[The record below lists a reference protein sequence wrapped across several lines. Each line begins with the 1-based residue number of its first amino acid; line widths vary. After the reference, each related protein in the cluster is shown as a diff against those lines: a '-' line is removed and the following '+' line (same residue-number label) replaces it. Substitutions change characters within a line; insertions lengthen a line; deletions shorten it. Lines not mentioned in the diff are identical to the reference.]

1 MTAIRDQG
9 ETVHRNVICCLL
21 VLEIA
26 DYEAKPVFDQIRLAQ
41 DLRQLLSDTTAHA
54 TSHDLLSI
62 VREDGALLSFLADPE
77 ECFTTALTIREATL
91 TQHRYRDL
99 LLRIGINLGTVQ
111 IAEDEFGHAYVSGE
125 GRQDAYRVM
134 HQGPP
139 RQLSV
144 ARPFFELLSRAAP
157 ELAGL
162 LEYQGVFSDT
172 VSPPL
177 CLYRLRP
184 QQSTE
189 SESRSDQP
197 LTTTGSSQPIDSP
210 MQSNLMP
217 QALPVQ
223 STTNRPSWLHRSGLR
238 YALVPLLAGAA
249 ALTSSSRLRVE
260 VPAFMPAAQLAAAT
274 PRVALSEAAS
284 SPPAPAAA
292 EDMNRWAAAPPAVL
306 ANAPETP
313 PAPVSWHAKPR
324 NEAALPTL
332 RSEQGPP
339 VASKHVAKQ
348 EHRLKQKRQ
357 GGADEP
363 TKVASVQ
370 GSKSATLFLAV
381 RPWGEVY
388 VDGRKIGVTPPLKSF
403 EVAPGR
409 RLITIKNSS
418 LPTYRIRLT
427 ADPEAEITVAHDFA
441 CISDREKP
449 CREGFSKGLELGSRF
464 KLETAEAGHS
474 PDLR

>member
-1 MTAIRDQG
+1 MSAIRDQG

-26 DYEAKPVFDQIRLAQ
+26 EYDAKPVFDQIRLTQ
-41 DLRQLLSDTTAHA
+41 DFQQLLSDTTAHA

-99 LLRIGINLGTVQ
+99 PLRMGINLGTVQ
-111 IAEDEFGHAYVSGE
+111 IGEDEFGHAYVSGE
-125 GRQDAYRVM
+125 GRQDAARVM

-172 VSPPL
+172 VGPPL
-177 CLYRLRP
+177 CLYRLCQP
-184 QQSTE
+184 QSTA
-189 SESRSDQP
+189 SESLSEQP
-197 LTTTGSSQPIDSP
+197 LDITGSSHPIDPP
-210 MQSNLMP
+210 MQSKLMP
-217 QALPVQ
+217 QAVLVQ
-223 STTNRPSWLHRSGLR
+223 SPTDRHSWLRRSGLR
-238 YALVPLLAGAA
+238 YALVPLLAGAV
-249 ALTSSSRLRVE
+249 ALTSSSRFRVE
-260 VPAFMPAAQLAAAT
+260 VPAFMPAAQVAAGT
-274 PRVALSEAAS
+274 PQVTVSGAVS
-284 SPPAPAAA
+284 STPAPA
-292 EDMNRWAAAPPAVL
+292 EHMNRTAAAPSAVL
-306 ANAPETP
+306 ANAPEAP
-313 PAPVSWHAKPR
+313 PAPVARPARPR
-324 NEAALPTL
+324 NEAATSTPGG
-332 RSEQGPP
+332 EQRQPP
-339 VASKHVAKQ
+339 ASKHVAKQ
-348 EHRLKQKRQ
+348 EHRLMQKRQ
-357 GGADEP
+357 AGADEP
-363 TKVASVQ
+363 TKAASAQ
-370 GSKSATLFLAV
+370 GPRSATLFLAV

-418 LPTYRIRLT
+418 LPTYQIQLT

-441 CISDREKP
+441 CVSDREKP
-449 CREGFSKGLELGSRF
+449 CREGLGKGLELQSRF

-474 PDLR
+474 PHLH